1 MNNTTYS
8 LQQPKAGFP
17 GLIENWR
24 HDILAGFQ
32 IFLIALPL
40 CLGIAM
46 ASNFPPMAGIT
57 AAMVGGLL
65 VSRIN
70 GSFVTISGP
79 AAGLIV
85 VTLSA
90 VESLGG
96 GDPMQGYRF
105 TLAAIVV
112 AGLLQLVLG
121 IMKVGKLSAFFPSSV
136 VHGMLAAI
144 GVIIMAK
151 QFHTMLGVTPESK
164 EILETIAEIPSS
176 LLNLNPE
183 VALIGASSLLLLIFW
198 PKVRVPYLQAI
209 PAPITVV
216 LAGMALGQIF
226 DLDHTHKYLIHFQGD
241 HQYEVGPAFLV
252 AIPENFIDGFYFPD
266 FSKMSSL
273 AFWVAVI
280 SICLVSS
287 LESLLS
293 ATAIDK
299 LDPYQ
304 RQSDLNKDLRGLGIG
319 SSVSGLLGGLPMISE
334 IVRSSANVD
343 NGARTGWSN
352 FFHGV
357 FMLTFVALFPRL
369 IHEIPLASLAALL
382 VYTGY
387 RLASPQEF
395 AKTLG
400 IGIEQLALFLLT
412 IIAVLATDLLIGV
425 AIGIVAKVL
434 IHLMHGVS
442 LSNLFKSFYEI
453 EELGSD
459 GYAINIHGAVVFS
472 NFISLKSDLA
482 SLPKNKRLVFDM
494 SDADFIDH
502 TVMEFVHEF
511 MTEYNNHGGSCGIK
525 GLEGHQPYSD
535 HPLAARKRVDSSP
548 VDQMLNENFFI
559 VTQTDEETIR
569 INVNGSTLTTHLLEQ
584 LEAKTANLPAG
595 KTLIFDYTN
604 AYFLDRSAMEFVKTF
619 SEKYIKEG
627 GVCTIEVDGNLQ
639 QPIESTG
646 SGNAIQQKST
656 TGEVRG

>member
-1 MNNTTYS
+1 MNNSTS
-8 LQQPKAGFP
+8 ALQQPKSGFS
-17 GLIENWR
+17 GLVENWR
-24 HDILAGFQ
+24 YDVLAGFQ

-85 VTLSA
+85 VSLSA
-90 VESLGG
+90 VETLGG
-96 GDPMQGYRF
+96 GDPMQGYRMA
-105 TLAAIVV
+105 LAAIVV
-112 AGLLQLVLG
+112 AGILQLVLG
-121 IMKVGKLSAFFPSSV
+121 VFKVGKLSAFFPSSV

-144 GVIIMAK
+144 GIIIMAK

-176 LLNLNPE
+176 IVNLNPE
-183 VALIGASSLLLLIFW
+183 VALIGVSSLILLILW
-198 PKVRVPYLQAI
+198 PKVRSSFLKAI
-209 PAPITVV
+209 PAPIIVV
-216 LAGMALGQIF
+216 LLGMALGQIF
-226 DLDHTHKYLIHFQGD
+226 DLDHTHKYLFHFPVD
-241 HQYEVGPAFLV
+241 HEYQVGPAFLV

-266 FSKMSSL
+266 FSKISTV

-299 LDPYQ
+299 LDPFQ
-304 RQSDLNKDLRGLGIG
+304 RQSDLNKDLRGLGVG
-319 SSVSGLLGGLPMISE
+319 SSISGLLGGLPMISE

-425 AIGIVAKVL
+425 AIGIVAKIL

-453 EELGSD
+453 EKQGSD
-459 GYAINIHGAVVFS
+459 GYEIKVHGAVVFS

-482 SLPKNKRLVFDM
+482 SLPEKKRLVFDM
-494 SDADFIDH
+494 SDMDFIDH
-502 TVMEFVHEF
+502 TVMEFIHDF
-511 MTEYNNHGGSCGIK
+511 MTDYTNHGGTCEIK
-525 GLEGHQPYSD
+525 GLDEHQAYSD
-535 HPLAARKRVDSSP
+535 HPLAARKRIDENP
-548 VDQMLNENFFI
+548 LFQILNDNFYT
-559 VTQTDEETIR
+559 VTQADEETIR
-569 INVNGSTLTTHLLEQ
+569 INVNRPALTTQLLEQ
-584 LEAKTANLPAG
+584 LKEKTAALPA
-595 KTLIFDYTN
+595 KKCVIFDYSN
-604 AYFLDRSAMEFVKTF
+604 AYFLDQTAMGFIKTF
-619 SEKYIKEG
+619 SENYIKDG
-627 GVCTIEVDGNLQ
+627 GICKIDVNGDLHQSVESQSVPSGALQ
-639 QPIESTG
+639 SPSNETQ
-646 SGNAIQQKST
+646 
-656 TGEVRG
+656 R